1 MRLEIRKEDL
11 PVIALL
17 VYGLVTH
24 MIRIPKVEAHAEIPQ
39 EVKEAFEWQKP
50 ITEIPKTEIL
60 QPTHVALIKTPEGNY
75 ICASLYDST
84 TTLGVVIKEYPLGEE
99 SMAECV
105 DDAYYQ
111 YIQDVYGVPR
121 ELVGTY
127 SLIKTNNMY
136 VCAKE
141 PTTVVGEKIAM
152 GLTEDECL
160 RRATELSGV
169 SPQPQ
174 VTPTPSTATT
184 VSTATQPISTT
195 QPAQVEVPQS
205 YYEELQRASQNE
217 ACFEQ
222 CREMNAR
229 NMSYCYSQCC
239 TPTEWGGYACDSDC
253 WNNCYSWV
261 VKYHLECVARCS

>member
-1 MRLEIRKEDL
+1 MK
-11 PVIALL
+11 
-17 VYGLVTH
+17 
-24 MIRIPKVEAHAEIPQ
+24 
-39 EVKEAFEWQKP
+39 
-50 ITEIPKTEIL
+50 
-60 QPTHVALIKTPEGNY
+60 
-75 ICASLYDST
+75 
-84 TTLGVVIKEYPLGEE
+84 
-99 SMAECV
+99 CV
-105 DDAYYQ
+105 DDAYYM

-127 SLIKTNNMY
+127 SLIKTNGIY

-141 PTTVVGEKIAM
+141 PTTVVGEKVVM

-174 VTPTPSTATT
+174 VTPTPSTVTT

-195 QPAQVEVPQS
+195 QPTQVQIPS
-205 YYEELQRASQNE
+205 NYYELLERAIRNE

-229 NMSYCYSQCC
+229 NMGYCYSQCC
-239 TPTEWGGYACDSDC
+239 TQVAERTYSCEYECYE
-253 WNNCYSWV
+253 NCRSWV
-261 VKYHLECVARCS
+261 IKYHLECVERCAV